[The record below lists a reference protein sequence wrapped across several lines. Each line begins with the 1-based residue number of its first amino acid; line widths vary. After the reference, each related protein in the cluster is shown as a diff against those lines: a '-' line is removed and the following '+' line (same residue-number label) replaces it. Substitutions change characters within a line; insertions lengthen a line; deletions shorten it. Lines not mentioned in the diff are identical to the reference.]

1 MSNVAIAST
10 SSTSRETI
18 IERNYAAPI
27 EEIWALWTTREGV
40 ESWWG
45 PEGFATKIHKLD
57 LRPGG
62 EMHYTMT
69 VVREA
74 QIRGMQQAGLPLSVD
89 AHFTFNQI
97 ALRKGLTYTHRADF
111 IPGVAP
117 YDVVNTVEFHREEG
131 GVRVVVK
138 QAPMHSE
145 EWTER
150 ARMGM
155 ESQLDRIPAALMR
168 FQTA

>member
-1 MSNVAIAST
+1 MSIAAIAS
-10 SSTSRETI
+10 SRRETI
-18 IERNYAAPI
+18 IERTYAAPI

-45 PEGFATKIHKLD
+45 PEGFATKVHKLD

-69 VVREA
+69 VVGAA
-74 QIRGMQQAGLPLSVD
+74 QIRGMHQAGLPLS
-89 AHFTFNQI
+89 AQARFTFNQI
-97 ALRKGLTYTHRADF
+97 ALRKSLTYTHRADF

-117 YDVVNTVEFHREEG
+117 YDVPNTVEFHREDG

-138 QAPMHSE
+138 QAPMHTE

-155 ESQLDRIPAALMR
+155 ESQLDRIPAALKR
-168 FQTA
+168 FQAA